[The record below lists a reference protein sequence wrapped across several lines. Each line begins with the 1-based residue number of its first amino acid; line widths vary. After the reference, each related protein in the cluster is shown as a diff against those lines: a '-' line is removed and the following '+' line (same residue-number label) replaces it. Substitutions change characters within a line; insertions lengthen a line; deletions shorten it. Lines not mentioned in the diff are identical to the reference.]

1 MFERIPYDACPLCG
15 GTSATLEGTFDCSKH
30 PAYSVNLPNTINWVK
45 CDNCG
50 HSFTDG
56 YFDDA
61 GMAEI
66 GKVIHPHQRFSPL
79 DYEKNRYITSRMVA
93 RVSNILH
100 PEGEPR
106 WLDIGFG
113 NGSLILTAQEFGYK
127 VTGLEFR
134 QDAIEALRP
143 YISDV
148 RADNFLEM
156 KEHGEFSVISMADV
170 LEHVPY
176 PKIFLEKS
184 CELLSKG
191 GALFISLPAFE
202 SPVWNILSAGGN
214 NPYWSEIEHFH
225 NFSKERLSSLLEEF
239 GFNVVDY
246 HISERYRA
254 CMEITAILL

>member
-30 PAYSVNLPNTINWVK
+30 PAYSVKLPNTISWVK

-61 GMAEI
+61 GMDEI
-66 GKVIHPHQRFSPL
+66 GKVTHPHQRFSPL

-134 QDAIEALRP
+134 QDA
-143 YISDV
+143 
-148 RADNFLEM
+148 
-156 KEHGEFSVISMADV
+156 
-170 LEHVPY
+170 
-176 PKIFLEKS
+176 
-184 CELLSKG
+184 
-191 GALFISLPAFE
+191 
-202 SPVWNILSAGGN
+202 
-214 NPYWSEIEHFH
+214 
-225 NFSKERLSSLLEEF
+225 
-239 GFNVVDY
+239 
-246 HISERYRA
+246 
-254 CMEITAILL
+254 T

>member
-1 MFERIPYDACPLCG
+1 
-15 GTSATLEGTFDCSKH
+15 
-30 PAYSVNLPNTINWVK
+30 
-45 CDNCG
+45 
-50 HSFTDG
+50 
-56 YFDDA
+56 
-61 GMAEI
+61 
-66 GKVIHPHQRFSPL
+66 
-79 DYEKNRYITSRMVA
+79 
-93 RVSNILH
+93 
-100 PEGEPR
+100 
-106 WLDIGFG
+106 
-113 NGSLILTAQEFGYK
+113 
-127 VTGLEFR
+127 
-134 QDAIEALRP
+134 
-143 YISDV
+143 
-148 RADNFLEM
+148 M